1 MKWKTN
7 TSTLWSLK
15 LLNIWIIIS
24 KWCAISTSIRFSLN
38 KKCLAGEEIKISEV
52 VNPPPEVV
60 VYLKPAASKTP
71 EQDQRTKF
79 CVTTLQ
85 TRQSNIL
92 WEIAAPRT
100 TSLERCSSLR
110 TTHKCLWRHF
120 SSDRELRVLIPMDV
134 EDWLRILKILLWL
147 LWFLEYLILQM
158 RPLFELSLPWKL
170 TKKCRTVSSFYIF

>member
-38 KKCLAGEEIKISEV
+38 NKCLAGEEIEISEV
-52 VNPPPEVV
+52 VNPRPEVV

-79 CVTTLQ
+79 CMTMLQ
-85 TRQSNIL
+85 TRQSNTF

-100 TSLERCSSLR
+100 ASLERCNSLN

-134 EDWLRILKILLWL
+134 EDRLTILKTLLWP

-170 TKKCRTVSSFYIF
+170 TKKCRTVSSFYVF